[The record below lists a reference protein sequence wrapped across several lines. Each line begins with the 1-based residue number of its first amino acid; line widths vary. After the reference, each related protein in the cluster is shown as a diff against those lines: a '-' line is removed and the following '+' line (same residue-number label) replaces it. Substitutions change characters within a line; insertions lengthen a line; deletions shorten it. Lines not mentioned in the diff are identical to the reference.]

1 MSEQNLPH
9 GTGLGCSVTG
19 TVIGKPLY
27 RMVKNGTVP
36 MLGATLRYD
45 EYDGSTSI
53 CRTTLFGDRAQE
65 VANRIKT
72 GTRIRVEGTG
82 TVNTWEKDGE
92 KRHGLAIL
100 ARRIKVE
107 DDGGEGSSDAAYAGR
122 EDNSTRHFQ
131 PPRRIAPPV
140 ENNGIDVF

>member
-9 GTGLGCSVTG
+9 GAGLGCSVSG
-19 TVIGKPLY
+19 TVIGNPLS

-45 EYDGSTSI
+45 EYDGSTSV
-53 CRTTLFGDRAQE
+53 CRATILGDRAQE
-65 VANRIKT
+65 IANQIRT

-107 DDGGEGSSDAAYAGR
+107 DDDGEGSSGAEYAGSGAHGSR
-122 EDNSTRHFQ
+122 
-131 PPRRIAPPV
+131 
-140 ENNGIDVF
+140 